1 MLLIICTRPCLANEG
16 DSICHNEYIVDVKL
30 RHKSISG
37 IFVMEYNPNSC
48 VSIGTL
54 INEFGIKAF
63 DFSSSGKKMKIF
75 NLIAPLDKW
84 YIRNILKKDLHF
96 IVERLNN
103 IKKIEHA
110 TKTRMTMRVQNDS
123 ILFENNRYNINYSL
137 VPMK

>member
-1 MLLIICTRPCLANEG
+1 MRPCLANEG
-16 DSICHNEYIVDVKL
+16 DSICHNEYTVDVKL
-30 RHKSISG
+30 RHKLISG
-37 IFVMEYNPNSC
+37 IFVMEYNQKSC
-48 VSIGTL
+48 VAIGTL
-54 INEFGIKAF
+54 INEFGIKVF

-103 IKKIEHA
+103 INKIEHA
-110 TKTRMTMRVQNDS
+110 AKTRMTMRLQNDS